1 MTTEQLAVEH
11 DDEQK
16 QGYYTDVILTTS
28 VESGV
33 AAMETDHDRNN
44 NDDDCI
50 VHNNTKVKIE
60 GSTHLSV
67 QRQES
72 NDLSKIVSTVTRTT
86 RTTTTTNTT
95 VLRLVNVLWK
105 LTFRVVVL
113 GVFVL
118 VVVVVVLGLANV
130 GSTALATTT
139 IKSGFGASVL
149 PPYATSR
156 RHRRRQNNINN
167 NKTNALSREQA
178 HETRT
183 TTTRNE
189 NVGPRLLGYGGF
201 IQDMNDL
208 AVLFDISQK
217 KLVVIFFTSER
228 SVQEVVIELVE
239 RKRRTRS
246 IPCLPSSCVGCNCCC

>member
-16 QGYYTDVILTTS
+16 QGYCTDVILTTS

-60 GSTHLSV
+60 RSTHLSV

-72 NDLSKIVSTVTRTT
+72 NDLSKIVSTVTRATT
-86 RTTTTTNTT
+86 TTTTTNTT

-139 IKSGFGASVL
+139 IKSGFGVSVL

-156 RHRRRQNNINN
+156 RRHRRQNNINN
-167 NKTNALSREQA
+167 NNNALSREQA

-183 TTTRNE
+183 TTTMNE

-228 SVQEVVIELVE
+228 SVQKVVIELVE
-239 RKRRTRS
+239 RKKKNKIHT
-246 IPCLPSSCVGCNCCC
+246 LSSLLLCWL